1 MKRSLW
7 IIVIGAAVV
16 LAILAAWQ
24 FAILQ
29 KAHRSFADYAAFRGC
44 VAITSRSDA
53 SGTCTLANGETIT
66 LVKSDGRWF
75 LEGDLPWGCLG
86 NFCYGL

>member
-1 MKRSLW
+1 MKWSLVAVLLAGAS
-7 IIVIGAAVV
+7 VIAVLV
-16 LAILAAWQ
+16 VWQ
-24 FAILQ
+24 LIILQ
-29 KAHRSFADYAAFRGC
+29 KAHSSFADYAAFRGC

-66 LVKSDGRWF
+66 IVKSDGRWF

-86 NFCYGL
+86 DFCYGL